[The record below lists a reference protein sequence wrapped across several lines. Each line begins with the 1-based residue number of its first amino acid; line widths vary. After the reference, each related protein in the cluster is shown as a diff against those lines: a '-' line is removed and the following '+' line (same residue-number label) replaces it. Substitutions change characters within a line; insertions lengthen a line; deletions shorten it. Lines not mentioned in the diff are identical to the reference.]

1 MLSTYTAP
9 TMRLRNVK
17 DYGFILDAIEMMPK
31 KKRFRV
37 NLKTI
42 DRTLAFVVT
51 AAYAATLYLILK
63 RHG

>member
-1 MLSTYTAP
+1 
-9 TMRLRNVK
+9 MRLHNVK
-17 DYGFILDAIEMMPK
+17 DYGFILDAIEMLPK
-31 KKRFRV
+31 TKRFRV

>member
-1 MLSTYTAP
+1 
-9 TMRLRNVK
+9 MRLRNVK
-17 DYGFILDAIEMMPK
+17 DFGFILDAIEMMPK

-51 AAYAATLYLILK
+51 TAYAATLYLILK
-63 RHG
+63 RYG